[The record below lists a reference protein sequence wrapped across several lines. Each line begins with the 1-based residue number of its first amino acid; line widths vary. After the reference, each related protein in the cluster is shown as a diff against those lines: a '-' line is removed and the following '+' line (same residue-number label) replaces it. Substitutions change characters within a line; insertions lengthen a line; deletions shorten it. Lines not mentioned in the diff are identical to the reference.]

1 VDEKLDMSQQYALTM
16 QKTNCILG
24 GTKTGAASRAREA
37 ILLLTLTSQGHTWST
52 AYRYS
57 LIVIKEKGFKL
68 KEERSRTDFR
78 GKCLTRK
85 EALEQV
91 VQGSRDCPIP
101 GGIQGQVG
109 WGSGKAN
116 LVDSN
121 TTYSR

>member
-1 VDEKLDMSQQYALTM
+1 MDEKLDMSQQYALTM

-85 EALEQV
+85 EVRHWNRLFREAVTAPSLEV
-91 VQGSRDCPIP
+91 FKARLVGAP
-101 GGIQGQVG
+101 GRLI
-109 WGSGKAN
+109 
-116 LVDSN
+116 
-121 TTYSR
+121 